1 MKYENYLDL
10 SGDGGIEGFIISRS
24 KIFILF
30 DNAYWYEYD
39 NIKPGKEHLTHMKDF
54 ARKGK
59 GLKTYVNQNVRDN
72 YRSKFKE
79 LPPAVFAKLNP
90 PLPVILINK
99 KASHF

>member
-1 MKYENYLDL
+1 
-10 SGDGGIEGFIISRS
+10 
-24 KIFILF
+24 
-30 DNAYWYEYD
+30 
-39 NIKPGKEHLTHMKDF
+39 MKDF

-90 PLPVILINK
+90 PLPVIPINK